1 MAYRLIVVIL
11 PAEKNGEDFDDILKR
26 YNALATWHVK
36 LPENKV
42 LINVLIR
49 REKTETIL
57 NFLQKKF
64 SKLPDFR
71 IILMPVEASIP
82 IPESPVSMTL
92 EEEKEGEEGFIL
104 QELLERLT
112 PQELADRLSRQEIY
126 SDVSDIS
133 RTSNIYIVLII
144 LSSIVGSIGVLNN
157 NVAVIIGAMVIAPL
171 LGPNVALSLAT
182 VLGDVDLALNG
193 IKTTMVGIFTAL
205 VISMILGFTFPVDT
219 TIPELLLR
227 TQVGLGSVTLALA
240 SGIVG
245 ALALIV
251 GFRTT
256 LIGVM
261 VAVALLP
268 PLVSFGLL
276 LASENFYLAS
286 GALLLFLVNL
296 VCINLAGVITF
307 YTQKI
312 KPIDPVKKARSKKMT
327 YGAIIIWVSLLI
339 IFIFMIL
346 ARRGVLG
353 LLQL

>member
-1 MAYRLIVVIL
+1 MAYRLILLIL
-11 PAEKNGEDFDDILKR
+11 PAKNGRNLDEILKK
-26 YNALATWHVK
+26 YNALSTWNVE
-36 LPENKV
+36 LPDEKV
-42 LINVLIR
+42 LINILIR

-57 NFLQKKF
+57 NFLQKEF
-64 SKLPDFR
+64 SHLPDFR
-71 IILMPVEASIP
+71 TILMPVEAALP
-82 IPESPVSMTL
+82 LPETPVNLSL
-92 EEEKEGEEGFIL
+92 DSQDEEEEGFIL
-104 QELLERLT
+104 EELLERLT

-133 RTSNIYIVLII
+133 RTSNIYIIMIV
-144 LSSIVGSIGVLNN
+144 LSSIVASIGILNN

-193 IKTTMVGIFTAL
+193 IKTTMVGIITSL
-205 VISMILGFTFPVDT
+205 IISIFLGLTFPVDT
-219 TIPELLLR
+219 SIPELLLR
-227 TQVGLGSVTLALA
+227 TSVGLGSVTLAFS

-276 LASENFYLAS
+276 IGSGNFYLAS

-296 VCINLAGVITF
+296 ICVNLAGVITF
-307 YTQKI
+307 YQQKI
-312 KPIDPVKKARSKKMT
+312 RPIDPVKLKRSKKMT
-327 YGAIIIWVSLLI
+327 YGALILWLSLLGF
-339 IFIFMIL
+339 FILTIL
-346 ARRGVLG
+346 SRRGVLS
-353 LLQL
+353 LLEL